1 MRFILFLITVFFS
14 VMSVFAQETLYQSA
28 EFTITTDKV
37 IQGKFEATAV
47 SPTKIVSNYKSDYK
61 KPTPRKIDFKFSING
76 LDNERYPGEDHHFT
90 LPLTGERAVSPVY
103 TFGAPDPEEA
113 RSVQNDAEPYLQND
127 MNFEIRLNM
136 RHVLADFK
144 EKGYFETFDGEKVMA
159 GDFHGVYVAGGTE
172 PLSWE
177 FESLPQ
183 KPHLKLH
190 DPDGDGIYEVTVRFK
205 QFQMPEYRAD
215 ESIWELQHDVAQ
227 YPQYKSDILLS
238 DALYNMSLEELH
250 LDIRPDG
257 AFMAGAKWPG
267 VWTRDISYSILLSL
281 AMLNPEASKKS
292 LMAKVKNDR
301 IIQDTGTGGSW
312 PVSTDR
318 MTWALAAWEVHLV
331 TGDRDWLKTA
341 YHIIKNSAEDDLKTA
356 YNQETGL
363 MYGESSFLDWREQTY
378 PRWMDPKD
386 IYKSQNLGTNAVHY
400 QTYRI
405 LEKMAAI
412 LGEPDSVYAETAK
425 SIRNG
430 INKHLWLEEKGF
442 YGQYLY
448 GRNYLSLS
456 PRSETLGEALT
467 VLFDIA
473 DEEKQLS
480 IFKNTPVVAFG
491 APCIFPQI
499 PNIPPYHNDG
509 IWPFVVAYWTWAAA
523 KSQNVNAVKH
533 GVASI
538 YRAAALFL
546 TNKENFVAST
556 ADFMGT
562 EINSDRQLWSV
573 AGNLALVYRVLFGM
587 TFTPEGLSFQPFIPK
602 SFGSTRSLSDF
613 KYRNANLDIKISG
626 YGSQVKSFRFD
637 GKQME
642 QACIPHDVS
651 GNHFIEI
658 EMANNEI
665 DSPEINLRENAFAPE
680 TPVVKSNAGTLTWE
694 PVDGASLYFLYKNGQ
709 QIETISKDQYQ
720 IPEADDYA
728 EYQVLAVDDMGW
740 QSFLS
745 EPVVV
750 ADADEIIT
758 IQAEKYG
765 ELSETR
771 YQGYSGSGYIL
782 LDKAVNNDLQFPVK
796 IEVPGLYAI
805 DVHYANGNGPINTN
819 NKCAI
824 RTLALNGERVGAVV
838 MAQRGIERWEDWGF
852 SNSLK
857 IYLPK
862 GEHPLGLTFTASDN
876 NMNGEVNFALLDYV
890 RLIRIPD
897 VRRAN

>member
-1 MRFILFLITVFFS
+1 MLIILVLFNLTLL
-14 VMSVFAQETLYQSA
+14 FAQDVLYTSDQ
-28 EFTITTDKV
+28 FTITTEKV
-37 IQGKFEATAV
+37 IQEKFKATAV

-61 KPTPRKIDFKFSING
+61 KPTARKIDFKFSING

-90 LPLTGERAVSPVY
+90 LPPDGERAVSPVY
-103 TFGAPDPEEA
+103 TFGAPDPKVA
-113 RSVQNDAEPYLQND
+113 RSVQNDSEPFLQND
-127 MNFEIRLNM
+127 MDFVIRLDM
-136 RHVLADFK
+136 RHMLEDFK

-159 GDFHGVYVAGGTE
+159 DDFHGVYVAGGTE

-190 DPDGDGIYEVTVRFK
+190 DPDDDGIYEVNVRFK
-205 QFQMPEYRAD
+205 RFQVPEYNSD
-215 ESIWELQHDVAQ
+215 ETSWELKQDVSH
-227 YPQYKSDILLS
+227 YPQYKSDIELS

-281 AMLNPEASKKS
+281 AILNPDASKKS

-318 MTWALAAWEVHLV
+318 MTWALAAWEVYLA
-331 TGDRDWLKTA
+331 TGDEDWLKTA
-341 YHIIKNSAEDDLKTA
+341 YHIIKNSAEDDLNTA
-356 YNQETGL
+356 YKHETGL

-412 LGEPDSVYAETAK
+412 LGEPETAFAETAK
-425 SIRNG
+425 SIYDG
-430 INKHLWLEEKGF
+430 INQHFWLEDKGY

-473 DEEKQLS
+473 DEEKQQS

-491 APCIFPQI
+491 TPCIFPQI

-523 KSQNVNAVKH
+523 KAQNVNAVEH
-533 GVASI
+533 GLAAI

-587 TFTPEGLSFQPFIPK
+587 KFTPKGLSFQPFIPE
-602 SFGSTRSLSDF
+602 SLGSTRTLKNF
-613 KYRNANLDIKISG
+613 KYRNANLEIKISG
-626 YGSQVKSFRFD
+626 YGSQIKSFRFD
-637 GKQME
+637 GNQMG
-642 QACIPHDVS
+642 QAFIPEDLS
-651 GNHFIEI
+651 GTHSIEI
-658 EMANNEI
+658 EMVNNEI
-665 DSPEINLRENAFAPE
+665 KSPAINLRENAFAPE
-680 TPVVKSNAGTLTWE
+680 TPVVKSNAGTLNWE
-694 PVDGASLYFLYKNGQ
+694 SVDGASTYLIYKNGEH
-709 QIETISKDQYQ
+709 IESISANRYE
-720 IPEADDYA
+720 IPESGDYA
-728 EYQVLAVDDMGW
+728 EYQVLAVDSDGW

-745 EPVVV
+745 DPVAVTG
-750 ADADEIIT
+750 AAEIIT
-758 IQAEKYG
+758 IQAEKFG
-765 ELSETR
+765 ARSETR
-771 YQGYSGSGYIL
+771 YQGYSGNGYIP
-782 LDKAVNNDLQFPVK
+782 LDKEVNNDIQFPVK
-796 IEVPGLYAI
+796 IEEPGLYAI

-824 RTLALNGERVGAVV
+824 RTLALNGERVGAIV

-862 GEHPLGLTFTASDN
+862 GEHRLSLSFTASDN

-890 RLIRIPD
+890 RLIRVPD
-897 VRRAN
+897 VRREK

>member
-1 MRFILFLITVFFS
+1 
-14 VMSVFAQETLYQSA
+14 
-28 EFTITTDKV
+28 
-37 IQGKFEATAV
+37 GK
-47 SPTKIVSNYKSDYK
+47 
-61 KPTPRKIDFKFSING
+61 
-76 LDNERYPGEDHHFT
+76 
-90 LPLTGERAVSPVY
+90 RAVSPIY

-113 RSVQNDAEPYLQND
+113 GSVQNDSEPYLQND
-127 MNFEIRLNM
+127 MDFMIRLNM
-136 RHVLADFK
+136 RHVLVDFK
-144 EKGYFETFDGEKVMA
+144 EKGYFETYDGEKVMSD
-159 GDFHGVYVAGGTE
+159 DFRGVYVAGGTE

-183 KPHLKLH
+183 KPHFKLR

-205 QFQMPEYRAD
+205 QFQMLEYNAD
-215 ESIWELQHDVAQ
+215 DSRWELQHDVSQ
-227 YPQYKSDILLS
+227 YPRYKSDIVLS
-238 DALYNMSLEELH
+238 DALYNMSLEELQ

-281 AMLNPEASKKS
+281 AMLNPDASKKS
-292 LMAKVKNDR
+292 LMAKVKKER

-318 MTWALAAWEVHLV
+318 MTWALAAWEVYLV
-331 TGDRDWLKTA
+331 TGDGDWLKTA
-341 YHIIKNSAEDDLKTA
+341 YHIIKNSAEDDLNTA
-356 YNQETGL
+356 YNHETGL

-386 IYKSQNLGTNAVHY
+386 IYRSQNLGTNAVHY

-412 LGEPDSVYAETAK
+412 LGEPETVFAETAK
-425 SIRNG
+425 SIRDG
-430 INKHLWLEEKGF
+430 INKYLWIDEKGF

-473 DEEKQLS
+473 DENQQHS
-480 IFKNTPVVAFG
+480 IFENTPVIAFG

-509 IWPFVVAYWTWAAA
+509 IWPFVVSYWTWAAA
-523 KSQNVNAVKH
+523 LAQNTNAVEH
-533 GVASI
+533 GLASI

-573 AGNLALVYRVLFGM
+573 AGNLAMVYRVLFGM
-587 TFTPEGLSFQPFIPK
+587 KFTPEGLLFQPFIPK
-602 SFGSTRSLSDF
+602 SLAGTSSLNHF
-613 KYRNANLDIKISG
+613 EYRNAKLDIKISG
-626 YGSQVKSFRFD
+626 YGNQIKSFRFD
-637 GKQME
+637 GEKME
-642 QACIPHDVS
+642 QAFIPNNVN
-651 GNHFIEI
+651 GNHSIEI

-665 DSPEINLRENAFAPE
+665 KSPAINLRENTFAPE
-680 TPVVKSNAGTLTWE
+680 TPVVKSSAGTLNWE
-694 PVDGASLYFLYKNGQ
+694 PVDGASTYFIYKNGKHIQ
-709 QIETISKDQYQ
+709 TTSANHYE
-720 IPEADDYA
+720 IPETDEYS
-728 EYQVLAVDDMGW
+728 EYQVLAVDSRGW
-740 QSFLS
+740 KSFLS
-745 EPVVV
+745 EPVVITGAAEV
-750 ADADEIIT
+750 IT
-758 IQAEKYG
+758 IQAEKFG
-765 ELSETR
+765 ARSDTR
-771 YQGYSGSGYIL
+771 YQGYSGSGYIP
-782 LDKAVNNDLQFPVK
+782 LDKEVNNEIQFPVK
-796 IEVPGLYAI
+796 IEAPGLYAI

-824 RTLALNGERVGAVV
+824 RTLSMHGERVGAVI
-838 MAQRGIERWEDWGF
+838 MAQRGIEQWDDWGF

-857 IYLPK
+857 INLPE
-862 GEHPLGLTFTASDN
+862 GEHQLSLSFTESDN
-876 NMNGEVNFALLDYV
+876 NMNVEVNFALLDYV
-890 RLIRIPD
+890 RLIRVPD
-897 VRRAN
+897 MSREK